1 MGRGGTPPWQ
11 GLWHTAYSMAPGTRE
26 RMVIST
32 ALLIREQGARATSID
47 DVLAHS
53 GAPRGSVY
61 HHFPGGRAQLLA
73 EATAYAGEFVAGY
86 LDGAEGT
93 LALLDRLI
101 GMYTEQLAETDFRA
115 GCPIVA
121 VAVESESDLQE
132 QAAGA
137 FDRWTAL
144 LTARLEA
151 EGVATERADEL
162 AVLVISSIEGALVMS
177 RARRDSEPLEKV
189 HHGLRAMLAAEIE
202 GGS

>member
-1 MGRGGTPPWQ
+1 MGRGGAPLWQ

-101 GMYTEQLAETDFRA
+101 GMYSQQLDETDFRA

-144 LTARLEA
+144 LTVRLEA
-151 EGVATERADEL
+151 EGVATERAAEL